1 MSEIQIYDTGEVE
14 LEVRYQSETL
24 WLTLGQIADLFGV
37 QKPGVSKH
45 LRNIFSSGEL
55 SLEATVSKMETVQS
69 EGGRGITASRDLI
82 AQTGRRPSSQST
94 PQCFQV
100 SPFAGRDPDR
110 TKTAHRPRS
119 KNGQGSDGVTEL
131 PDFLFIFF
139 NELRLKARSDL
150 GLCLDIFTISR
161 NNTRHASPRKRTRA
175 GFFMPVVRA

>member
-69 EGGRGITASRDLI
+69 EGGRGSLLHATSLP
-82 AQTGRRPSSQST
+82 RRG
-94 PQCFQV
+94 
-100 SPFAGRDPDR
+100 AGHPVNRR
-110 TKTAHRPRS
+110 LNVFRCPRS
-119 KNGQGSDGVTEL
+119 LGAIQIAPKQPTVL
-131 PDFLFIFF
+131 A
-139 NELRLKARSDL
+139 LKMAK
-150 GLCLDIFTISR
+150 GLT
-161 NNTRHASPRKRTRA
+161 A
-175 GFFMPVVRA
+175 